1 MSALTDT
8 CRDPTQSHGWRVE
21 PQIDN
26 FDAIACRLQELQE
39 REIGAAT
46 HGSFKGEAD
55 TRLRQFLKFRQNQ
68 PTGGQSRESG
78 IKRRETGGNKV
89 GIDEMHDARLLGEEL
104 ARKGGLSRPVWTG
117 NDDTARLWVQMDGV
131 FHQ

>member
-1 MSALTDT
+1 
-8 CRDPTQSHGWRVE
+8 
-21 PQIDN
+21 
-26 FDAIACRLQELQE
+26 
-39 REIGAAT
+39 
-46 HGSFKGEAD
+46 
-55 TRLRQFLKFRQNQ
+55 LKFRQNQ

-131 FHQ
+131 FHQERQMLGTGKESMWVWECVGGMRKAES